1 MAKSKTNNP
10 RSAKSGKYDVAL
22 SFAEEDRSF
31 VSDVA
36 EYLRQH
42 DIRFFYDDDKRIETW
57 GINLYTYLDK
67 VYREE
72 ATYCVLFIS
81 RYYKEKRWT
90 NHERVRAQARAFYE
104 NREYVL
110 PFKFDNT
117 EIEEL
122 QDSIAYLTVERYN
135 AAQLAQAIVDKVELN
150 KSAWSRTRKR
160 AWKIFNPRL
169 RKLTLL
175 LATCS
180 ALTYV
185 LADKFTPVDVL
196 AQKLFERS
204 KITNKGTVC
213 KDGFISRSKGG
224 KGTCSSHGGIDHR
237 FEKTI
242 YTKTLEQCRRE
253 AAATSWLPADDT
265 AASR

>member
-10 RSAKSGKYDVAL
+10 RSAKRGKYDVAL

-31 VSDVA
+31 VNDVA

-57 GINLYTYLDK
+57 GINLYTYLDE

-104 NREYVL
+104 NQEYVL

-150 KSAWSRTRKR
+150 KSSWSRTRKR

-180 ALTYV
+180 VLTYS
-185 LADKFTPVDVL
+185 LADKFTPVDIL
-196 AQKLFERS
+196 ARKLYEKNRRMQDKAKCNDS
-204 KITNKGTVC
+204 TT
-213 KDGFISRSKGG
+213 SRSKGS
-224 KGTCSSHGGIDHR
+224 GTCSRHKGVAYYFKDTSGA
-237 FEKTI
+237 KTM
-242 YTKTLEQCRRE
+242 EECRRE
-253 AAATSWLPADDT
+253 AAKISLFN
-265 AASR
+265 

>member
-1 MAKSKTNNP
+1 MAKSTTNNP
-10 RSAKSGKYDVAL
+10 RSKRGKYDVAL

-104 NREYVL
+104 NQEYVL

-150 KSAWSRTRKR
+150 KSSWSRTRKR

-169 RKLTLL
+169 RKLALI
-175 LATCS
+175 LATGS
-180 ALTYV
+180 VLTYS
-185 LADKFTPVDVL
+185 LFDKFTPVDIL
-196 AQKLFERS
+196 ARKLYERS
-204 KITNKGTVC
+204 RRNQEKARCNDST
-213 KDGFISRSKGG
+213 ISKSKGS
-224 KGTCSSHGGIDHR
+224 GTCSHHDGVAYYFTDTSGA
-237 FEKTI
+237 KTM
-242 YTKTLEQCRRE
+242 EQCQKE
-253 AAATSWLPADDT
+253 AAEISLFSSGNTSS
-265 AASR
+265 SR